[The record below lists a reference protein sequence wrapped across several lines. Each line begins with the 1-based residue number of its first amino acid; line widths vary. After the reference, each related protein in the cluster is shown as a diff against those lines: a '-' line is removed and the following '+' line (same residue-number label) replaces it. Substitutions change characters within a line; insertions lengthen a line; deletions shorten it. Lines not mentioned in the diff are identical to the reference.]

1 MIENLITDR
10 ELELLLELLQ
20 SERHELGPEI
30 HHTTSMQVKAELRER
45 MLRVDGLL
53 AQLRA
58 LQTEQRSVRD
68 SPESA

>member
-1 MIENLITDR
+1 MIENLVTDN

-45 MLRVDGLL
+45 MRMVEGLITR
-53 AQLRA
+53 LRA
-58 LQTEQRSVRD
+58 LQAEQRSLRD
-68 SPESA
+68 